1 MNQTPRPTEEA
12 YAELQQAYD
21 FYNTALFRGTL
32 PACLI
37 TFQRQKRTMGYF
49 SGRRFARR
57 DGAIVDEIAM
67 NPEYFAVVSLIEV
80 LQTLVHEMTHLWQA
94 HMGKPS
100 RACYHNTEWADKLES
115 IGLMPS
121 STGQPGGRRVGQLM
135 ADYVIDGGPFALAT
149 QKLLE
154 GGFLITWLDRYP
166 VHIEHPAPAPAL
178 PSGASQA
185 SADRHIPGIPPAAL
199 VPPVHTGAA
208 IVIQAPKAINR
219 SNRSKYVCPGC
230 GLAAWGK
237 PSLRIA
243 CMSCDNTPLNE
254 SGIADE

>member
-1 MNQTPRPTEEA
+1 MTTALRPTEEA

-21 FYNTALFRGTL
+21 FYNMALFGGAL

-37 TFQRQKRTMGYF
+37 TFQRQKKTMGYF

-67 NPEYFAVVSLIEV
+67 NPEYFAVVPVIEV
-80 LQTLVHEMTHLWQA
+80 LQTLAHEMTHLWQA

-135 ADYVIDGGPFALAT
+135 SDYVIAGGAFALAT
-149 QKLLE
+149 QRLLQ

-166 VHIEHPAPAPAL
+166 ARIDREPEPPPPTQATA
-178 PSGASQA
+178 ASP
-185 SADRHIPGIPPAAL
+185 IPGIPPAAYVAPAKTTATAL
-199 VPPVHTGAA
+199 
-208 IVIQAPKAINR
+208 IQAPRTTNR

-237 PSLRIA
+237 PGLRIA
-243 CMSCDNTPLNE
+243 CMSCDNTPLDE
-254 SGIADE
+254 SGITDE